1 MNLRIIYLWKNK
13 IRYIDR
19 LLFSKN
25 TKLKYIDLS
34 ENLIRLFELDLKPL
48 IDLNRLDLSN
58 NMLTTF
64 NKNVFEVLFVNLTRV
79 ELNIDNNKFICDYK
93 MHWVRE
99 LEITINIDIK
109 VLHTDKCQ
117 NNNITIHCWFNISKD
132 VCQPLNSNRS
142 GKG

>member
-99 LEITINIDIK
+99 LEITTNIDIK
-109 VLHTDKCQ
+109 VLDTDKCQ